1 MTIALLVFIPEL
13 PRVCSR
19 KPLEPA
25 SAWFFVGKYAMWL
38 GIPFVRR
45 SFYTARLCQATRYG
59 SARLDEMHARLFI
72 PSPHTQAEE
81 KKNKKVD
88 GKPTHC
94 VTFAVSLLLNFSI
107 RVWIAFDALLQVSYG
122 WRFAGKKR
130 FVSACL
136 LNVTCT
142 SVMQRNTHCKCSF
155 VLGKRD
161 PRSGHVLHLQCFLL
175 DYADIFTVCV
185 STVKN
190 EADRSCFDSSL
201 Y

>member
-13 PRVCSR
+13 PRICSR

-59 SARLDEMHARLFI
+59 SARLDEMHVCLFI
-72 PSPHTQAEE
+72 PSPHTQAEV
-81 KKNKKVD
+81 KKNKKNL
-88 GKPTHC
+88 KKSRWETHTLRDIRC
-94 VTFAVSLLLNFSI
+94 V
-107 RVWIAFDALLQVSYG
+107 IASEFFNSCMNSF
-122 WRFAGKKR
+122 WRFATSILRLTICREKR

-155 VLGKRD
+155 VLGKR
-161 PRSGHVLHLQCFLL
+161 
-175 DYADIFTVCV
+175 
-185 STVKN
+185 STVGPRVTP
-190 EADRSCFDSSL
+190 AMLFAWLRRYL
-201 Y
+201 YSMCKYSEEWSWQVLFW